1 MHDGWGM
8 NGGHWLML
16 IIGILVLIPVWRIC
30 TKAGYSGWLSL
41 LVLAPLANLVL
52 LYFLAFS
59 QWPLERSRS
68 TASSADAQPRKAP

>member
-1 MHDGWGM
+1 MMHDGWGM
-8 NGGHWLML
+8 MGGPGMML

-41 LVLAPLANLVL
+41 LVLIPIANLLL

-59 QWPLERSRS
+59 EWPLERQLSA
-68 TASSADAQPRKAP
+68 ASPDVHA